1 MKQSLFVKRILSAA
15 LALIMGLSAV
25 SCATGGPE
33 ADTTAAPN
41 SIGTEPVTEFETAV
55 TDSLPELDF
64 DKEEFVFF
72 TVAAGADLVGEVD
85 GNVVSA
91 AIYERNAVVAERL
104 NIELTIL
111 EDNSPDSM
119 EEIRRLILADDDSL
133 DVVSGMQYRALPHA
147 YEGLYRDLSEEIY
160 LDWEKPWW
168 ASDYMDTI
176 EWNDARYV
184 LMGDISMSML
194 QNMSATFVN
203 KRIFES
209 AFGSIDGLYQ
219 TVFEGKWTYEKLTA
233 YITEI
238 YQDLNNNGKTDEGDI
253 LGLRTY
259 HESPTDHM
267 AYAAGMELTRHEP
280 DGTVSLIED
289 QSRNIEIAETIYKL
303 CYETPGVYL
312 SLDFNTFTEHVLT
325 SFCDGETLF
334 NLYLVGTAEHFRDMD
349 DPYAIITHPKLNEGQ
364 KSYHTL
370 IHDTSTVFAVPIT
383 VDDAER
389 HSAVLEAMCYESYRS
404 VTPVYYDL
412 VLKSRY
418 SQDPSSAQAIDM
430 IRANVRTD
438 FIYAN
443 NYVFGQN
450 GQLGTINRVL
460 IQTKNTNYASTY
472 RRYSKA
478 VQRELDKINAGNFD

>member
-1 MKQSLFVKRILSAA
+1 MKHSLRIQRILAIALAA
-15 LALIMGLSAV
+15 LMGLSVV
-25 SCATGGPE
+25 SCANGGTE
-33 ADTTAAPN
+33 AETTAAVTV
-41 SIGTEPVTEFETAV
+41 SDTEAISEAETEL

-64 DKEEFVFF
+64 NKEEFVFF
-72 TVAAGADLVGEVD
+72 TAVGSVDLVGESD
-85 GNVVSA
+85 GDVVSA
-91 AIYERNAVVAERL
+91 SIYDRNAVVANRL

-111 EDNSPDSM
+111 EDNSADPM
-119 EEIRRLILADDDSL
+119 EEIRRLILASDDSI
-133 DVVSGMQYRALPHA
+133 DVLSGMQYRALPHA
-147 YEGLYRDLSEEIY
+147 YEGLYRDLSEEVY
-160 LDWEKPWW
+160 LDWDKPWW
-168 ASDYMDTI
+168 ADEYMDTI

-184 LMGDISMSML
+184 LMGDISLTML
-194 QNMSATFVN
+194 QNMSSTFVN

-219 TVFEGKWTYEKLTA
+219 TVFDGKWTYEKLA
-233 YITEI
+233 YYITEI
-238 YQDLNNNGKTDEGDI
+238 YQDTNNNGKTDDGDI

-267 AYAAGMELTRHEP
+267 AYAAGMVLTRHES
-280 DGTVSLIED
+280 DGTISLIED
-289 QSRNIEIAETIYKL
+289 QSRNIEIAETIYRL

-312 SLDFNTFTEHVLT
+312 SLDFNTFTQHVLT

-334 NLYLVGTAEHFRDMD
+334 NLYLVGTAERFRDMD
-349 DPYAIITHPKLNEGQ
+349 DAYAIITHPKLNETQ
-364 KSYHTL
+364 ESYYTL

-383 VDDAER
+383 VEDADM
-389 HSAVLEAMCYESYRS
+389 HAAVLEAMCYESYRS

-418 SQDPSSAQAIDM
+418 SQDPSSARAIDM

-443 NYVFGQN
+443 NYVFGTN

-472 RRYSKA
+472 KKYSRA
-478 VQRELDKINAGNFD
+478 VQRELDKINAGDFD

>member
-1 MKQSLFVKRILSAA
+1 MKHASLYKRILPTA
-15 LALIMGLSAV
+15 LALLMGLSAV
-25 SCATGGPE
+25 SCATGGTE
-33 ADTTAAPN
+33 ADTTAAL
-41 SIGTEPVTEFETAV
+41 SDAGTQAATEIDTEL
-55 TDSLPELDF
+55 TDALPALDF
-64 DKEEFVFF
+64 DGEEFVFF
-72 TVAAGADLVGEVD
+72 TAAEGVDLVGEVD
-85 GNVVSA
+85 GDVVSA
-91 AIYERNAVVAERL
+91 AIYERNAVVADRL
-104 NIELTIL
+104 NIEVTIL
-111 EDNSPDSM
+111 EDNSADPM

-147 YEGLYRDLSEEIY
+147 YEGLYRDLSQEIY

-168 ASDYMDTI
+168 ANNYMDTI
-176 EWNDARYV
+176 EWSDARYV
-184 LMGDISMSML
+184 LIGDLSLTML

-219 TVFEGKWTYEKLTA
+219 TVFDGKWTYEKLTT
-233 YITEI
+233 YITDI
-238 YQDLNNNGKTDEGDI
+238 YQDLNNSGKTDEGDI

-267 AYAAGMELTRHEP
+267 AYAAGMALTRHEA
-280 DGTVSLIED
+280 DGTISLIED
-289 QSRNIEIAETIYKL
+289 QTRNIEIAETIYKL

-312 SLDFNTFTEHVLT
+312 SLDFNTFTQHVLT

-334 NLYLVGTAEHFRDMD
+334 NLYLVGTAEYFRDMD
-349 DPYAIITHPKLNEGQ
+349 DPYAIITHPKLNEAQEG
-364 KSYHTL
+364 YHTL

-389 HSAVLEAMCYESYRS
+389 HGAVLEAMCYESYRA

-418 SQDPSSAQAIDM
+418 SQDPSSARAIDM

-443 NYVFGQN
+443 NYVFGTN

-472 RRYSKA
+472 KKYSRA
-478 VQRELDKINAGNFD
+478 VQRELDKINAGDFD